1 MYNIVFL
8 FIIASFYRHIL
19 LAENVIERLCSIVE
33 KKLVELVVEGEMNE
47 NWCLL
52 VVAALDKF
60 HRRLLAVQRLLLSD
74 KKWSQP
80 LVIVVARS
88 VANRMSSLLQAE
100 WDEKL
105 EEWRESTKNE
115 KLSYDSVKQIEAN
128 IVEHIQRS
136 LVALTVNS
144 FHFI

>member
-1 MYNIVFL
+1 M
-8 FIIASFYRHIL
+8 
-19 LAENVIERLCSIVE
+19 IERLCPIVE

-144 FHFI
+144 FLFI

>member
-1 MYNIVFL
+1 M
-8 FIIASFYRHIL
+8 
-19 LAENVIERLCSIVE
+19 IERLCPIVE

-88 VANRMSSLLQAE
+88 VANRVSSLLQAE

-144 FHFI
+144 FLFI